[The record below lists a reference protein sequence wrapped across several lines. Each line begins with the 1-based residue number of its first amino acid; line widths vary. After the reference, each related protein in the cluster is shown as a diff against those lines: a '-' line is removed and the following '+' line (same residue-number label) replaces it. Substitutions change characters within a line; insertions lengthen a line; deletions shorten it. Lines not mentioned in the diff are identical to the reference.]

1 MRKRQ
6 PNAGKVAV
14 KRLAL
19 STGLL
24 VALFVFGVVANG
36 AVTAGQSS
44 AVTPAQNGAATAA
57 QNSAATAAHNSAA
70 TAAQSDSGLKVQDR
84 SHDNDNPDNTLYAL
98 YQIINTGTV
107 SVPLSSLTMRYW
119 FTNETPADPLVFACD
134 YALVG
139 CNNITSKFVV
149 LPSAEPKANTYLEI
163 GFTAA
168 AGSIAPGQSSGEIQT
183 RVHHVNW
190 SNFITTDSY
199 SFISDPSFVYKD
211 TQTVTLYLNGV
222 LVWGAEPTQ

>member
-1 MRKRQ
+1 MTKRR
-6 PNAGKVAV
+6 PSTARITL
-14 KRLAL
+14 KRLARL

-24 VALFVFGVVANG
+24 VALFAFGVV
-36 AVTAGQSS
+36 
-44 AVTPAQNGAATAA
+44 P
-57 QNSAATAAHNSAA
+57 
-70 TAAQSDSGLKVQDR
+70 AAQSSVVPAAPSGVALKVQDR
-84 SHDNDNPDNTLYAL
+84 SHDNDNPDNQLYAH
-98 YQIINTGTV
+98 YQIINTGTT

-119 FTNETPADPLVFACD
+119 FTNEAPTDPLVFACD
-134 YALVG
+134 YALVN
-139 CNNITSKFVV
+139 CSNITTTFVT
-149 LPSAEPKANTYLEI
+149 LPTPVTQADTYLQI

-183 RVHHVNW
+183 RIHHMNW

-222 LVWGAEPTQ
+222 LIWGVEPSP

>member
-1 MRKRQ
+1 VRERR
-6 PNAGKVAV
+6 PNAAMMAV
-14 KRLAL
+14 RRLAL

-24 VALFVFGVVANG
+24 AALLAFGIVPAAQGGVV
-36 AVTAGQSS
+36 
-44 AVTPAQNGAATAA
+44 P
-57 QNSAATAAHNSAA
+57 
-70 TAAQSDSGLKVQDR
+70 AAQSGPGLKVQDR
-84 SHDNDNPDNTLYAL
+84 SHDNDNPDNQLYAH
-98 YQIINTGTV
+98 YQIINTGTA

-119 FTNETPADPLVFACD
+119 FTNEAPADPLVFACD
-134 YALVG
+134 YAQVD
-139 CNNITSKFVV
+139 CSNITAKFVTR
-149 LPSAEPKANTYLEI
+149 PSPVTKANTYLEI

-183 RVHHVNW
+183 RIHHVNW

-222 LVWGAEPTQ
+222 LVWGTEPAP